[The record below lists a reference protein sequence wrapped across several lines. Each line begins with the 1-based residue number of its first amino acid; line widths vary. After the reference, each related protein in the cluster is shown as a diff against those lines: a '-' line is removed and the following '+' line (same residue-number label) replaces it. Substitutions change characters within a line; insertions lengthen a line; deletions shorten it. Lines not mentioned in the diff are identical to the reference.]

1 MISCLRGAGVEVIER
16 HANVWERQR
25 HKWSLGLAAAL
36 RIGLAET
43 RLLFGGRRERFDAVI
58 VGYPGHFDV
67 PAARRI
73 ARGRPVVFNPL
84 VSLHET
90 LVEDRGRFS
99 AGSPAAG
106 VLRQVDRLALRRADL
121 VVADTAQNARHLA
134 ELAEL
139 PTERLAVCFVGA
151 EERLFRPGWQPP
163 QEFHAL
169 FVGKLIP
176 LHGVETILA
185 AARLAPEIPFRIVGS
200 GQLDGLLAERPPNV
214 EWVEWVEYEHL
225 PEELQRAGCALG
237 VFGTSA
243 KTGRVIPNKAFQ
255 ALACGTPLV
264 TADTPAAA
272 RAARRR
278 RERAAGPRRRRRG
291 AGGGGAAAGERCRAC
306 APDRR
311 RRAAR
316 PTGRRRARRCSASGG
331 GTWSSSSSRDD
342 ARPGSSG
349 SPPLPSRPASARW
362 PSCGIGPSAAAAS
375 ISGT

>member
-16 HANVWERQR
+16 HAEVWERQR

-36 RIGLAET
+36 RIGVAET

-99 AGSPAAG
+99 PGSPAAG

-139 PTERLAVCFVGA
+139 PAERLAVCFVGA
-151 EERLFRPGWQPP
+151 EERLFRPGWQPL

-176 LHGVETILA
+176 LHGVDTILA

-200 GQLDGLLAERPPNV
+200 GQLDGLLNERPPNV
-214 EWVEWVEYEHL
+214 EWVEWVEYDRL

-255 ALACGTPLV
+255 ALASGTPLV
-264 TADTPAAA
+264 TADTPAARELLDDESA
-272 RAARRR
+272 LLIPAGDPAALAAAVRRLADDATLARRIGDGGLAAY
-278 RERAAGPRRRRRG
+278 RAHASEAVLGKRWRNLV
-291 AGGGGAAAGERCRAC
+291 EQLV
-306 APDRR
+306 
-311 RRAAR
+311 
-316 PTGRRRARRCSASGG
+316 GR
-331 GTWSSSSSRDD
+331 
-342 ARPGSSG
+342 
-349 SPPLPSRPASARW
+349 
-362 PSCGIGPSAAAAS
+362 
-375 ISGT
+375 